1 MKKYRVYL
9 RGGQSFVVEAKDCVI
24 ECYKDT
30 VEVKSWQFTEPNSKF
45 LFIVPGAIL
54 AVVAE

>member
-1 MKKYRVYL
+1 MTKYRVYL
-9 RGGQSFVVEAKDCVI
+9 RGGQSFVVEAKGCVI
-24 ECYKDT
+24 EWFKDT
-30 VEVKSWQFTEPNSKF
+30 GEVKSWQFTEPKSKF